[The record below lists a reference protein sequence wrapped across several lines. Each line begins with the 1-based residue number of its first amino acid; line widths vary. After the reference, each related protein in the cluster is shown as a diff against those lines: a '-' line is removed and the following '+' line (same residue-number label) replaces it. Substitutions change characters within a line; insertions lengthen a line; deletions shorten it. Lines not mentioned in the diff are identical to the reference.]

1 MLSQDLSINT
11 AVHLPSHAIY
21 CKVLSERKTYVSCH
35 IRVPDMDHRLPAI
48 AVDGKFYSFLKL
60 VKTAE
65 KALTAVSRLGK
76 GEDEIAITLS
86 KRGYALWVPEPQ
98 GSFSPPKRQ
107 PMLSLKPAFGPF
119 PCLFLSD
126 ASTLEPCQIQVADL
140 SKSVAGVRVN
150 SDFYSVFRVEPD
162 AQTSIQI
169 VGKLS
174 GRGDATLLGR
184 ARDGQYLIGVLEPTG
199 VLI

>member
-1 MLSQDLSINT
+1 MLSQDLSINA

-21 CKVLSERKTYVSCH
+21 CKVLNERKTYVSCH
-35 IRVPDMDHRLPAI
+35 IRVPDLDNRLPAI
-48 AVDGKFYSFLKL
+48 ALDGKFYSFLKA
-60 VKTAE
+60 VKDAE
-65 KALTAVSRLGK
+65 KALTTISRLGK
-76 GEDEIAITLS
+76 GEDEIALTLS
-86 KRGYALWVPEPQ
+86 RRGYALWAPEPQ
-98 GSFSPPKRQ
+98 GRFSPPQRD
-107 PMLSLKPAFGPF
+107 PRFSLKPAFGPP

-150 SDFYSVFRVEPD
+150 SDFYSVFRVEPE

-169 VGKLS
+169 VGKLAS
-174 GRGDATLLGR
+174 RGDTTLLGR